1 MRLFRAACRSVLFT
15 LALLVLAVFPRAAA
29 AWQATGSE
37 ARAVAPPA
45 SIGGDSDVWRLR
57 IREAAAVQGD
67 MVRLG
72 DIADPLG
79 GLSRE
84 RWEELAASPLWPAP
98 PAPGRPLQINRQ
110 RLESALKERLGELAA
125 SCILPASLVI
135 QRGGAVYLEPDLR
148 ALVIRALTPQ
158 INLLGGHGDLTDFR
172 LPAYAFTAH
181 EGQSIELER
190 GVVAPGRIGLR
201 FAVKE
206 LDGTARRRFTGSVF
220 LNLWMDVPCAAVPL
234 NRGDAVSP
242 DRVTFRS
249 ENLAYTRGAI
259 WDGKGGPW
267 QAKRAI
273 GVGEAIL
280 ADDLAPLAA
289 IHRGDRVTLVYR
301 RGNVEMRTMVEALE
315 EGGPG
320 DTIAV
325 RNLSSKKQVYATV
338 RDADTVETK

>member
-84 RWEELAASPLWPAP
+84 RWEELAARPLWPAP

-110 RLESALKERLGELAA
+110 RLEELAA

>member
-1 MRLFRAACRSVLFT
+1 MSFLRAAGRFALVAIVLSVMGMLP
-15 LALLVLAVFPRAAA
+15 LAASAAQPSGNDSRVAV
-29 AWQATGSE
+29 
-37 ARAVAPPA
+37 PPA
-45 SIGGDSDVWRLR
+45 SIGGDSGVWRLR

-79 GLSRE
+79 GLSRSS
-84 RWEELAASPLWPAP
+84 WEELAARPLWPAP
-98 PAPGRPLQINRQ
+98 PTPGKPLQINRQ
-110 RLESALKERLGELAA
+110 RLEAALRESLGELAA
-125 SCILPASLVI
+125 SCILPSSLAV

-148 ALVIRALTPQ
+148 ALVMRALTPQ
-158 INLLGGHGDLTDFR
+158 INLLGGHGELTDFR

-181 EGQSIELER
+181 EGQSLELER
-190 GVVAPGRIGLR
+190 GIVAPGRIGLR

-206 LDGTARRRFTGSVF
+206 MDGTVRRRFTGSVF

-234 NRGDAVSP
+234 NRGDAVSL
-242 DRVTFRS
+242 DRVAFRS
-249 ENLAYTRGAI
+249 ENLAYIKGAV
-259 WDGKGGPW
+259 WDGRGGPW
-267 QAKRAI
+267 QVKRAI

-280 ADDLAPLAA
+280 ADDLTPLAA

>member
-1 MRLFRAACRSVLFT
+1 MLSFRLTFRFVVI
-15 LALLVLAVFPRAAA
+15 LALLLSGVYPSAVLAF
-29 AWQATGSE
+29 QAVGND
-37 ARAVAPPA
+37 ARVVAPSA
-45 SIGGDSDVWRLR
+45 SLGGSGDVWRLR

-79 GLSRE
+79 GLSEADWRT
-84 RWEELAASPLWPAP
+84 LAAKPLWPAP
-98 PAPGRPLQINRQ
+98 PEPGKPLQINRQ
-110 RLESALKERLGELAA
+110 RLEAALKESLGDLAA
-125 SCILPASLVI
+125 SCILPTSLAI
-135 QRGGAVYLEPDLR
+135 QRGGAVYLEADLR
-148 ALVIRALTPQ
+148 GLVVQTLTPQ
-158 INLLGGHGDLTDFR
+158 INLLGGHGELTDFR

-181 EGQSIELER
+181 EGQTVELER

-206 LDGTARRRFTGSVF
+206 MDGTARRRFTGSVF

-242 DRVTFRS
+242 EKLTFRS
-249 ENLAYTRGAI
+249 ENLAYARGAI
-259 WDGKGGPW
+259 WDGRGGPW

-273 GVGEAIL
+273 GIGEAIL
-280 ADDLAPLAA
+280 ADDLEPLAA

-301 RGNVEMRTMVEALE
+301 RGNVVMRTLVEALE

-325 RNLSSKKQVYATV
+325 RNLSSKKQIYATV
-338 RDADTVETK
+338 RDSDTVETK